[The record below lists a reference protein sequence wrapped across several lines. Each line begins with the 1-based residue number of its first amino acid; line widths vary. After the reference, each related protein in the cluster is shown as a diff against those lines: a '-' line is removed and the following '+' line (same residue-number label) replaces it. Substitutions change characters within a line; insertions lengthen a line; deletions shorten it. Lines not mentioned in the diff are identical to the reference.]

1 MARNKAFDPEER
13 LEKARDLFWE
23 KGYHATS
30 MQDLVEAMQLNRASI
45 YDTYG
50 DKHALF
56 LQCLGNYA
64 TDKQEEYKVA
74 AAGATSS
81 IDAVEAII
89 RKALERTLQEGKA
102 CMAVKSSFELAE
114 TDKEVNNILK
124 NDGARLNDI
133 LEVLLK
139 KAQSAGEISKDRDV
153 NMLASYIIANF
164 SGLWQT
170 YIISKNKKLVI
181 QMAEFLIQVI
191 RQ

>member
-13 LEKARDLFWE
+13 LQKARDLFWE

-56 LQCLGNYA
+56 LQCLGSYA
-64 TDKQEEYKVA
+64 KQKQEEYKAA
-74 AAGATSS
+74 AAGAASP

-102 CMAVKSSFELAE
+102 CMVVKSSFELAAA
-114 TDKEVNNILK
+114 DREVNNVLQ
-124 NDGARLNDI
+124 NDGARLTDI

-139 KAQSAGEISKDRDV
+139 KAQSAGEISKQRDV
-153 NMLASYIIANF
+153 NMLANYIIANF

-170 YIISKNKKLVI
+170 YIISQNKKLVT
-181 QMAEFLIQVI
+181 QMAEFLVEVV

>member
-13 LEKARDLFWE
+13 LQKARDLFWE

-50 DKHALF
+50 DKHGLF
-56 LQCLGNYA
+56 LQCLGSYA
-64 TDKQEEYKVA
+64 KHKQEEYKAA
-74 AAGATSS
+74 AAGAASP

-102 CMAVKSSFELAE
+102 CMVVKSSFELAAA
-114 TDKEVNNILK
+114 DKEVNNVLQ
-124 NDGARLNDI
+124 NDGARLTDI

-139 KAQSAGEISKDRDV
+139 KAQSAGEISKQRDV
-153 NMLASYIIANF
+153 NMLANYIIANF

-170 YIISKNKKLVI
+170 YIISQNKKLVT
-181 QMAEFLIQVI
+181 QMAEFLVEVV

>member
-1 MARNKAFDPEER
+1 MARNKAFDPEEK
-13 LEKARDLFWE
+13 LQKARDLFWE

-56 LQCLGNYA
+56 LQCLGSYA
-64 TDKQEEYKVA
+64 KHKQEEYKAA
-74 AAGATSS
+74 AAGAASP

-102 CMAVKSSFELAE
+102 CMVVKSSFELAAA
-114 TDKEVNNILK
+114 DKEVNNVLQ
-124 NDGARLNDI
+124 NDGARLTDI

-139 KAQSAGEISKDRDV
+139 KAQSAGEISKQRDV
-153 NMLASYIIANF
+153 NMLANYIIANF

-170 YIISKNKKLVI
+170 YIISQNKKLVT
-181 QMAEFLIQVI
+181 QMVEFLVEVV